1 MYNDEPTLKGIED
14 YNTLKGQKKR
24 IVLAVIISGLIMG
37 AIILTAK
44 TFLQQPEDAI
54 EVEQSIG
61 TIPVQ

>member
-1 MYNDEPTLKGIED
+1 MYNNEPTLKTIED

-24 IVLAVIISGLIMG
+24 IVLAVIISGLMMG
-37 AIILTAK
+37 GIILAAK

-54 EVEQSIG
+54 EIKQSIG